1 MALSLLSTEGL
12 ARASARRPWLV
23 VGTWAAIIV
32 ASIVAIGALLAS
44 GLTTE
49 VALTNDPESQRAE
62 NLLEDRLR
70 GPEPTN
76 EIVIVRSDTA
86 TVDDDQFRATVE
98 GLYADISALGP
109 EVVAGGTNF
118 YQSNDPS
125 LVSEDRHTTILP
137 FVMAGD
143 HEEAQDNI
151 GPLLDIVDVA
161 EANSSPGTE
170 VLIAG
175 GASFG
180 DEFQGQAEKDLQ
192 RGESIGIP
200 IALLV
205 LILVFGSLI
214 AAGVP
219 LLLGILA
226 ILVAIGI
233 SALIGQVFQLSF
245 FITNVIT
252 MMGLAVGIDYSLFIV
267 SRYREE
273 RGRGLDKLDAIG
285 ATGHTASRAV
295 FFSGMTVVV
304 ALMGM
309 LLIPSTIFRSLALGA
324 IIVVLISV
332 VMSLTL
338 LPAMLGLLGDKVNAL
353 KVPIIGKG
361 AVAADHEKRG
371 GFWDRVTGVV
381 MRYPLVSL
389 IASAALL
396 IALAVPYINI
406 NTGSA
411 GVSTLPESLRA
422 RQGFEVLMADFSAGL
437 VSPAEIA
444 IEGDVNG
451 EDVQA
456 GIDRLDTILAEHPE
470 FGPGTFTANEDGTVA
485 LYSIPINGDATSNE
499 VLDSVR
505 ALRSDYTEQAFA
517 GVDAEVLVGGETA
530 GTIDYIDTTSDYT
543 PIVIGFVLLLSFVLL
558 TLVFRSIVVPI
569 KAIIM
574 NLLSVGAAFGILVL
588 VFQEGWG
595 NELLGFQQVDIIE
608 AWVPLWTF
616 SILFG
621 LSMDYHV
628 FLLSRIRERFDKT
641 ANNRESVAYGVR
653 STAGIIT
660 GAALIMAAVFMGI
673 AMGDLVMFQQMG
685 FGLAVAV
692 LLDATIVRSVLV
704 PAAMELLGERNWYLP
719 SFLNWLPDLR
729 EREAKEAAVAIA
741 NIRES
746 QRRELAG
753 GTETH

>member
-1 MALSLLSTEGL
+1 MSISLLSTEGL

-23 VGTWAAIIV
+23 VAAWAAIIV
-32 ASIVAIGALLAS
+32 ASGVVIGTLLAS

-49 VALTNDPESQRAE
+49 VSLTNDPESQRAE

-76 EIVIVRSDTA
+76 EVVIVRSTGA
-86 TVDDDQFRATVE
+86 TVDDPQFRQAVE
-98 GLYADISALGP
+98 DIYADISALGP
-109 EVVAGGTNF
+109 GIIASGTNF

-125 LVSEDRHTTILP
+125 LVSDDRRTTILP

-143 HEEAQDNI
+143 HEDAEDNI
-151 GPLLDIVDVA
+151 GQVLDIVGA
-161 EANSSPGTE
+161 RNGAGGFE
-170 VLIAG
+170 VLITG
-175 GASFG
+175 GASIS
-180 DEFQGQAEKDLQ
+180 DEIGEQAQKDLET
-192 RGESIGIP
+192 GESIGIP
-200 IALLV
+200 IALVVLV
-205 LILVFGSLI
+205 IVFGALV
-214 AAGVP
+214 AAGIP

-226 ILVAIGI
+226 IVVAVGL
-233 SALIGQVFQLSF
+233 SALLGQAFQLSF

-273 RGRGLDKLDAIG
+273 RNRGLDKIDAIS
-285 ATGHTASRAV
+285 ATGATASRAV
-295 FFSGMTVVV
+295 FFSGMTVVL
-304 ALMGM
+304 ALFGM
-309 LLIPSTIFRSLALGA
+309 LLVPSTIFRSLGAGA
-324 IIVVLISV
+324 IIVVLVSV
-332 VMSLTL
+332 LISLTL

-353 KVPIIGKG
+353 RVPFIGKG
-361 AVAADHEKRG
+361 AIAADHEKRG
-371 GFWDRVTGVV
+371 GFWDTVTRVV
-381 MRYPLVSL
+381 MRYPVISLV
-389 IASAALL
+389 ASSALL
-396 IALAVPYINI
+396 IALALPYLNI
-406 NTGSA
+406 TIGSTGI
-411 GVSTLPESLRA
+411 STIPENLRS
-422 RQGFEVLMADFSAGL
+422 RQGFEILQSEFSFGL
-437 VSPAEIA
+437 VNPAEIA

-451 EDVQA
+451 DAAQRA
-456 GIDRLDTILAEHPE
+456 IGRLDATLAEHPE
-470 FGPGTFTANEDGTVA
+470 FGPGTFIANDEGTVA
-485 LYSIPINGDATSNE
+485 LYSVPINGDTTSNE
-499 VLDSVR
+499 TLDSVR
-505 ALRSDYTEQAFA
+505 ALRSEYIPQAFA

-530 GTIDYIDTTSDYT
+530 GAIDYINTTNNST
-543 PIVIGFVLLLSFVLL
+543 PIVFIFVLALSFVLL
-558 TLVFRSIVVPI
+558 TIVFRSIVVPI

-574 NLLSVGAAFGILVL
+574 NLLSVGAAYGVLVL

-595 NELLGFQQVDIIE
+595 NELLGFKQVDIIE

-628 FLLSRIRERFDKT
+628 FLLSRIRERFDNT
-641 ANNRESVAYGVR
+641 GNNRESVAFGVR

-704 PAAMELLGERNWYLP
+704 PAAMELLGDRNWYLP
-719 SFLNWLPDLR
+719 SFLHWLPDLR
-729 EREAKEAAVAIA
+729 ERESKEAAVAIR

-746 QRRELAG
+746 QARELAG
-753 GTETH
+753 GSEAS

>member
-1 MALSLLSTEGL
+1 MSSLFSTEGL

-23 VGTWAAIIV
+23 VAGWVGAIVLSVAAI
-32 ASIVAIGALLAS
+32 GTLLAS
-44 GLTTE
+44 GLTTQI
-49 VALTNDPESQRAE
+49 ALTNNPESARAE
-62 NLLEDRLR
+62 DLLEERLR

-76 EIVIVRSDTA
+76 EIIIVRSENA
-86 TVDDDQFRATVE
+86 TVDDSEFRAQVE
-98 GLYADISALGP
+98 GIFDDVSALGP
-109 EVVAGGTNF
+109 GIIAGGTNF
-118 YQSNDPS
+118 YQTNDPS

-143 HEEAQDNI
+143 AEEAQDNI
-151 GPLLDIVDVA
+151 GPVLDIVDEA
-161 EANSSPGTE
+161 DANSAAGTE

-205 LILVFGSLI
+205 LVLVFGSLI

-226 ILVAIGI
+226 ILVAVGI

-304 ALMGM
+304 ALVGM

-332 VMSLTL
+332 IMSLTL

-353 KVPIIGKG
+353 KVPFIGKG

-381 MRYPLVSL
+381 MRYPVVSL

-396 IALAVPYINI
+396 IALALPYINI

-422 RQGFEVLMADFSAGL
+422 RQGFEILQAEFSAGL
-437 VSPAEIA
+437 ITPAEIA

-451 EDVQA
+451 EEVQA
-456 GIDRLDTILAEHPE
+456 GIDRLDAILAEHPE

-485 LYSIPINGDATSNE
+485 LYSVPINGDTTSDA

-505 ALRSDYTEQAFA
+505 ALRADYVPAAFA
-517 GVDAEVLVGGETA
+517 GVDAEVLVGGESANTL
-530 GTIDYIDTTSDYT
+530 DYINTTSDYT

-558 TLVFRSIVVPI
+558 TVVFRSIVVPI

-641 ANNRESVAYGVR
+641 ANNRESVAFGVR

-729 EREAKEAAVAIA
+729 EREAKEAAVAIQ

-746 QRRELAG
+746 QKRELLG
-753 GTETH
+753 GAEN

>member
-1 MALSLLSTEGL
+1 VTA
-12 ARASARRPWLV
+12 
-23 VGTWAAIIV
+23 WAAIIV
-32 ASIVAIGALLAS
+32 ASVVAIGGLLAS

-49 VALTNDPESQRAE
+49 IALTNDPESSRAE
-62 NLLEDRLR
+62 SLLEERLR

-76 EIVIVRSDTA
+76 EIVIVRSDSA
-86 TVDDDQFRATVE
+86 TVDDPEVQATVE
-98 GLYADISALGP
+98 GLYADIIALGP
-109 EVVAGGTNF
+109 AVVAQGTNF
-118 YQSNDPS
+118 YQSTDPS
-125 LVSEDRHTTILP
+125 LVSEDGHTTILP

-143 HEEAQDNI
+143 HEEAEDNI
-151 GPLLDIVDVA
+151 GQVLAVVD
-161 EANSSPGTE
+161 EANGATAGVE

-175 GASFG
+175 GASLG
-180 DEFQGQAEKDLQ
+180 DEFQKQAQHDLE

-200 IALLV
+200 IALIVLV
-205 LILVFGSLI
+205 LVFGSLV

-226 ILVAIGI
+226 IVIAVGV

-252 MMGLAVGIDYSLFIV
+252 MVGLAVGIDYSLFIV

-273 RGRGLDKLDAIG
+273 RGRGLDKFDAIA
-285 ATGHTASRAV
+285 ATGATASRAV

-332 VMSLTL
+332 IISLTL

-353 KVPIIGKG
+353 KVPFIGKK

-371 GFWDRVTGVV
+371 GFWDRVTGTV
-381 MRYPLVSL
+381 MRFPVVSL
-389 IASAALL
+389 VASAALL
-396 IALAVPYINI
+396 LLLAVPYLNI

-422 RQGFEVLMADFSAGL
+422 RQGFEILQAEFSAGL
-437 VSPAEIA
+437 VAPAEIA

-451 EDVQA
+451 AEVQA
-456 GIDRLDTILAEHPE
+456 GVERLDAILAEHPE

-485 LYSIPINGDATSNE
+485 LYSVPVNGDATTPE
-499 VLDSVR
+499 VRDSVK
-505 ALRSDYTEQAFA
+505 ALRDEYTDQAFA
-517 GVDAEVLVGGETA
+517 GVDAEVLVGGETST
-530 GTIDYIDTTSDYT
+530 TIDYIGTTSDYT

-558 TLVFRSIVVPI
+558 TVVFRSIVVPI

-574 NLLSVGAAFGILVL
+574 NLLSVGAAYGILVL
-588 VFQEGWG
+588 VFQEGVG
-595 NELLGFQQVDIIE
+595 NEIFGFQQVDIIE

-628 FLLSRIRERFDKT
+628 FLLSRIRERFDRT
-641 ANNRESVAYGVR
+641 GDNRESVAFGVR

-660 GAALIMAAVFMGI
+660 GAALIMAAVFMGV
-673 AMGDLVMFQQMG
+673 ALGELVMFQQMG
-685 FGLAVAV
+685 FGLAIAV
-692 LLDATIVRSVLV
+692 LLDATIVRAILV
-704 PAAMELLGERNWYLP
+704 PSTMTLLGRANWYLP
-719 SFLNWLPDLR
+719 SWLEWLPDLR
-729 EREAKEAAVAIA
+729 ERESAESAATGDHVPRGAVGGAKA
-741 NIRES
+741 S
-746 QRRELAG
+746 
-753 GTETH
+753 

>member
-1 MALSLLSTEGL
+1 M
-12 ARASARRPWLV
+12 
-23 VGTWAAIIV
+23 
-32 ASIVAIGALLAS
+32 
-44 GLTTE
+44 
-49 VALTNDPESQRAE
+49 
-62 NLLEDRLR
+62 
-70 GPEPTN
+70 
-76 EIVIVRSDTA
+76 
-86 TVDDDQFRATVE
+86 
-98 GLYADISALGP
+98 
-109 EVVAGGTNF
+109 
-118 YQSNDPS
+118 
-125 LVSEDRHTTILP
+125 
-137 FVMAGD
+137 
-143 HEEAQDNI
+143 
-151 GPLLDIVDVA
+151 LDIVDEA

-285 ATGHTASRAV
+285 ATGPTASRAV

-332 VMSLTL
+332 IMSLTL

-353 KVPIIGKG
+353 KVPFIGKG

-381 MRYPLVSL
+381 MRYPVVSL

-396 IALAVPYINI
+396 IALALPYLNI

-422 RQGFEVLMADFSAGL
+422 RQGFEILQAEFSAGL
-437 VSPAEIA
+437 VTPAEIA

-456 GIDRLDTILAEHPE
+456 GIDRLDAILAEHPE

-485 LYSIPINGDATSNE
+485 LYSVPINGDATSE
-499 VLDSVR
+499 AVLDSVER
-505 ALRSDYTEQAFA
+505 AARRTTCRRPSPASTPRCWWAARAPTRL
-517 GVDAEVLVGGETA
+517 
-530 GTIDYIDTTSDYT
+530 TTST
-543 PIVIGFVLLLSFVLL
+543 PPR
-558 TLVFRSIVVPI
+558 TTRRSSS
-569 KAIIM
+569 A
-574 NLLSVGAAFGILVL
+574 SCCCSA
-588 VFQEGWG
+588 
-595 NELLGFQQVDIIE
+595 
-608 AWVPLWTF
+608 
-616 SILFG
+616 SCC
-621 LSMDYHV
+621 
-628 FLLSRIRERFDKT
+628 
-641 ANNRESVAYGVR
+641 
-653 STAGIIT
+653 
-660 GAALIMAAVFMGI
+660 
-673 AMGDLVMFQQMG
+673 
-685 FGLAVAV
+685 
-692 LLDATIVRSVLV
+692 
-704 PAAMELLGERNWYLP
+704 
-719 SFLNWLPDLR
+719 
-729 EREAKEAAVAIA
+729 
-741 NIRES
+741 
-746 QRRELAG
+746 
-753 GTETH
+753 

>member
-12 ARASARRPWLV
+12 ARASARRPWFV
-23 VGTWAAIIV
+23 VGTWAAVIV

-49 VALTNDPESQRAE
+49 VSLTNDPESQRAE

-76 EIVIVRSDTA
+76 EIVIVRSETA
-86 TVDDDQFRATVE
+86 TVDDPQFQATVE

-109 EVVAGGTNF
+109 EIVAGGTNF

-137 FVMAGD
+137 FAMAGD
-143 HEEAQDNI
+143 HEEAEDNI
-151 GPLLDIVDVA
+151 GGVLDVVDR
-161 EANSSPGTE
+161 ANGTEGFE

-175 GASFG
+175 GASFA

-192 RGESIGIP
+192 RGESFGIP

-214 AAGVP
+214 AAGIP

-226 ILVAIGI
+226 IAVAVGI
-233 SALIGQVFQLSF
+233 SALLGQVFQLSF

-273 RGRGLDKLDAIG
+273 RGKGLEKHDAI
-285 ATGHTASRAV
+285 ATTGGTASRAV
-295 FFSGMTVVV
+295 FFSGITVVV

-309 LLIPSTIFRSLALGA
+309 LLIPSTIFRSLAAGA
-324 IIVVLISV
+324 IIVVLISI

-353 KVPIIGKG
+353 KVPIIGRG
-361 AVAADHEKRG
+361 AIAADHEKRG

-381 MRYPLVSL
+381 MKYPVISLV
-389 IASAALL
+389 ASAALL
-396 IALAVPYINI
+396 IALAIPYINI

-422 RQGFEVLMADFSAGL
+422 RQGFEILRSEFSAGL
-437 VSPAEIA
+437 VTPAEIA

-451 EDVQA
+451 EAVQSA
-456 GIDRLDTILAEHPE
+456 LADLDATLAEHPE
-470 FGPGTFTANEDGTVA
+470 FGQGTFTANEDGSVA
-485 LYSIPINGDATSNE
+485 LYSVPINGDATSNE

-505 ALRSDYTEQAFA
+505 VLRSDYIPAAFN
-517 GVDAEVLVGGETA
+517 GVDAKVLVGGQTA
-530 GTIDYIDTTSDYT
+530 GSIDYIKTTSDYT
-543 PIVIGFVLLLSFVLL
+543 PIVIGFVLLLSFILL
-558 TLVFRSIVVPI
+558 TVVFRSIVVPI

-574 NLLSVGAAFGILVL
+574 NLLSVGAAYGILVL
-588 VFQEGWG
+588 VFQEGIG
-595 NELLGFQQVDIIE
+595 NEIFGFQQVDIIE

-628 FLLSRIRERFDKT
+628 FLLSRIRERFDHT
-641 ANNRESVAYGVR
+641 GDNREAVAFGVR

-660 GAALIMAAVFMGI
+660 GAALIMAAVFMGF
-673 AMGDLVMFQQMG
+673 ALGDLVMFQQMG

-692 LLDATIVRSVLV
+692 LLDATVVRAVLV
-704 PAAMELLGERNWYLP
+704 PSTMTLLGKANWYLP
-719 SFLNWLPDLR
+719 RWLEWLPDLR
-729 EREAKEAAVAIA
+729 ERESREGAPVTASGQQAA
-741 NIRES
+741 
-746 QRRELAG
+746 QRGAAG
-753 GTETH
+753 GAEAS

>member
-12 ARASARRPWLV
+12 ARASAGRPWFV
-23 VGTWAAIIV
+23 VAGWAGAIVLSVAAI
-32 ASIVAIGALLAS
+32 GTLLAS
-44 GLTTE
+44 GLTTQ
-49 VALTNDPESQRAE
+49 VALTNNPESARAE
-62 NLLEDRLR
+62 DLLEERLR

-76 EIVIVRSDTA
+76 EIIIVRSENA
-86 TVDDDQFRATVE
+86 TVDDPAFRAQVE
-98 GLYADISALGP
+98 GIFADVSALGP
-109 EVVAGGTNF
+109 EIIAGGTNF
-118 YQSNDPS
+118 YQSNDSS

-143 HEEAQDNI
+143 AEEAQDNI
-151 GPLLDIVDVA
+151 GPVLDVVDEA
-161 EANSSPGTE
+161 GANSAAGTE

-332 VMSLTL
+332 IMSLTL

-353 KVPIIGKG
+353 KVPFIGKG

-381 MRYPLVSL
+381 MRYPVVSL

-396 IALAVPYINI
+396 IALALPYINI

-422 RQGFEVLMADFSAGL
+422 RQGFEILQAEFSAGL
-437 VSPAEIA
+437 ITPAEIA

-456 GIDRLDTILAEHPE
+456 GIDRFDAILAEHPE

-485 LYSIPINGDATSNE
+485 VYSVPINGDTTSE
-499 VLDSVR
+499 AVLDSVR
-505 ALRSDYTEQAFA
+505 ALRADYVPAAFA
-517 GVDAEVLVGGETA
+517 GVDAEVLVGGESANTL
-530 GTIDYIDTTSDYT
+530 DYINTTSDYT

-588 VFQEGWG
+588 VFQEGVG
-595 NELLGFQQVDIIE
+595 NEIFGFQQVDIIE

-673 AMGDLVMFQQMG
+673 AQGDLVMFQQMG

-729 EREAKEAAVAIA
+729 EREAKEAAVAIQ

-753 GTETH
+753 GAEAS

>member
-1 MALSLLSTEGL
+1 MSSLFSTEGL
-12 ARASARRPWLV
+12 ARASAGRPWFV
-23 VGTWAAIIV
+23 VAGWVGAIVLSVAAI
-32 ASIVAIGALLAS
+32 GTLLAS
-44 GLTTE
+44 GLTTQI
-49 VALTNDPESQRAE
+49 ALTNNPESARAE
-62 NLLEDRLR
+62 DLLEERLR

-76 EIVIVRSDTA
+76 EIIIVRSENA
-86 TVDDDQFRATVE
+86 TVDDPEFRAQVE
-98 GLYADISALGP
+98 GIFADVSALGP
-109 EVVAGGTNF
+109 EIIAGGTNF

-143 HEEAQDNI
+143 AEEAQDNI
-151 GPLLDIVDVA
+151 GPVLDIVDEA
-161 EANSSPGTE
+161 EANSSPGTK

-332 VMSLTL
+332 IMSLTL

-353 KVPIIGKG
+353 RVPFIG
-361 AVAADHEKRG
+361 
-371 GFWDRVTGVV
+371 
-381 MRYPLVSL
+381 
-389 IASAALL
+389 
-396 IALAVPYINI
+396 
-406 NTGSA
+406 
-411 GVSTLPESLRA
+411 
-422 RQGFEVLMADFSAGL
+422 
-437 VSPAEIA
+437 
-444 IEGDVNG
+444 
-451 EDVQA
+451 
-456 GIDRLDTILAEHPE
+456 
-470 FGPGTFTANEDGTVA
+470 
-485 LYSIPINGDATSNE
+485 
-499 VLDSVR
+499 
-505 ALRSDYTEQAFA
+505 
-517 GVDAEVLVGGETA
+517 
-530 GTIDYIDTTSDYT
+530 
-543 PIVIGFVLLLSFVLL
+543 
-558 TLVFRSIVVPI
+558 
-569 KAIIM
+569 
-574 NLLSVGAAFGILVL
+574 
-588 VFQEGWG
+588 
-595 NELLGFQQVDIIE
+595 
-608 AWVPLWTF
+608 
-616 SILFG
+616 
-621 LSMDYHV
+621 
-628 FLLSRIRERFDKT
+628 
-641 ANNRESVAYGVR
+641 
-653 STAGIIT
+653 
-660 GAALIMAAVFMGI
+660 
-673 AMGDLVMFQQMG
+673 
-685 FGLAVAV
+685 
-692 LLDATIVRSVLV
+692 
-704 PAAMELLGERNWYLP
+704 
-719 SFLNWLPDLR
+719 
-729 EREAKEAAVAIA
+729 
-741 NIRES
+741 
-746 QRRELAG
+746 
-753 GTETH
+753 